1 MDPVVE
7 PCLRKTARFFVKH
20 EVPRVS
26 AESSTVGGRAVERM
40 AGQDNTI
47 LTEITKCCFCVVS
60 R

>member
-1 MDPVVE
+1 M
-7 PCLRKTARFFVKH
+7 KQ

-26 AESSTVGGRAVERM
+26 AESGTVSGRAVERM

-47 LTEITKCCFCVVS
+47 LTEITEFCFCAVS